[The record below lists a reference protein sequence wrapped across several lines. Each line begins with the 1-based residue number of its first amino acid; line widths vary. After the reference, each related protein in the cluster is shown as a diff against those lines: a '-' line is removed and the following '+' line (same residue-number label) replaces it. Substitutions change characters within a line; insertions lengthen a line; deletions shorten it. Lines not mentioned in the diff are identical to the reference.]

1 MVHSGRSSPGLTLH
15 ESGLEPGTRS
25 HRGQFL
31 NSTPGPCQTVAFAMT
46 SVLAL
51 VLTQLVTPAPGAP
64 IEYHGAWPVT
74 ATWQD
79 GPTARTVHLDESL
92 VADRDGSDAQATALR
107 EKGAMVSRRKGR
119 MRLWRVENAS
129 VLLAA
134 DAALLP
140 VYRDESGAKV
150 RVPIGGVLV
159 VPKKGTTAKALRAAL
174 GQGTVLETRVV
185 RVEVP
190 PPEVFPRCV
199 SLAATAGVAW
209 VQPDWWVSATP
220 K

>member
-1 MVHSGRSSPGLTLH
+1 M
-15 ESGLEPGTRS
+15 
-25 HRGQFL
+25 
-31 NSTPGPCQTVAFAMT
+31 TPV
-46 SVLAL
+46 L
-51 VLTQLVTPAPGAP
+51 VLVLSQVVTPAAGPGVVH
-64 IEYHGAWPVT
+64 HGAWPVS
-74 ATWQD
+74 AEWQD
-79 GPTARTVHLDESL
+79 GATRRTVHLDESL

-107 EKGAMVSRRKGR
+107 EKGAMVSKRKGR

-140 VYRDESGAKV
+140 VYRDEGGAKV

-159 VPKKGTTAKALRAAL
+159 VPKRGTTAKALREAL
-174 GQGTVLETRVV
+174 GEGTVLEAQVV

-190 PPEVFPRCV
+190 PPEVLARCR
-199 SLAATAGVAW
+199 SLSGTPGVAW
-209 VQPDWWVSATP
+209 AQPDWWVAATP

>member
-1 MVHSGRSSPGLTLH
+1 
-15 ESGLEPGTRS
+15 
-25 HRGQFL
+25 
-31 NSTPGPCQTVAFAMT
+31 MT

-51 VLTQLVTPAPGAP
+51 VLSQVVLPTPGPTV
-64 IEYHGAWPVT
+64 EHHGAWPVS
-74 ATWQD
+74 AEWQD
-79 GPTARTVHLDESL
+79 GATRRTVHLDESL

-140 VYRDESGAKV
+140 VYRDENGAKV

-159 VPKKGTTAKALRAAL
+159 VPKKGTAAKALREAL
-174 GQGTVLETRVV
+174 GEGAVLATQVV
-185 RVEVP
+185 RVEVA
-190 PPEVFPRCV
+190 PPEVFPRCR
-199 SLAATAGVAW
+199 SLASTDGVAW
-209 VQPDWWVSATP
+209 AQPDWWVSATP